1 MAWDPLEQL
10 ADQQRQKLREFE
22 ELLLEFNRR
31 INLVSREDEATIF
44 HHHIVHCLSLTC
56 RAFPDDALVVD
67 WGTGGGLPAI
77 PLAIAFPRV
86 QFLGVDSVGKKAQA
100 VKAMARRLQLQN
112 VSVWKGRAEDFDG
125 MLDYSVSRAT
135 APLAQLWSWHTR
147 ARAVRSH
154 PRTTGAELWRRGL
167 VCLKGGDLSRER
179 AALPRD
185 VCVNEVRL
193 GSFYDDPYYREKC
206 ILECFTSAESNSA

>member
-31 INLVSREDEATIF
+31 INLVSREDEASIF
-44 HHHIVHCLSLTC
+44 RYHIVHCLSLTY

-77 PLAIAFPRV
+77 PLAIAFPGARFV
-86 QFLGVDSVGKKAQA
+86 GVDSVGKKVQA
-100 VKAMARRLQLQN
+100 VKAMARRLGLQN
-112 VSVWKGRAEDFDG
+112 LGVWKGRAEDFDG
-125 MLDYSVSRAT
+125 KLDYSVSRAT
-135 APLAQLWSWHTR
+135 APIAQLWSWH

-154 PRTTGAELWRRGL
+154 ALTTGAELWRRGL
-167 VCLKGGDLSRER
+167 VCLKGGDLSQER
-179 AALPRD
+179 SALPRD
-185 VCVNEVRL
+185 VSVTEISL
-193 GSFYDDPYYREKC
+193 GSFYDDPYYREKR
-206 ILECFTSAESNSA
+206 ILECFPSADRM